1 MRAKHVKT
9 AKLLVVKLGTGIL
22 TDKQNRLASS
32 RIKILV
38 GQIVRA
44 KRTGHE
50 IVLVSS
56 GAVGAG
62 MEALGYQKRPTRL
75 EELQA
80 CAAVGQSRLMA
91 GYQELFAAHGLQ
103 AAQVLLT
110 HADLQDHDRHLNA
123 RNTLMAL
130 LERGVVPVI
139 NENDAVSFTELTVGD
154 NDKLSALVAALLPAD
169 LLMLLTTSD
178 GLVRNYGK
186 TNAKLISIVR
196 KIDAAISKLARGT
209 ESAASIGG
217 MATKLEAAK
226 VVVRAGI
233 PMVIANGR
241 ARGII
246 SSILAGKNV
255 GTLFL
260 PGAHRLK
267 GRKRWIAFFHH
278 PKGMLVVDDGAKA
291 AIRER
296 GMSLLVPGMIE
307 CTGGFASGDV
317 VKICDRNGTEFARG
331 ISKYSFHAIE
341 SGMAKK
347 VVVHRYNLVVL

>member
-1 MRAKHVKT
+1 
-9 AKLLVVKLGTGIL
+9 
-22 TDKQNRLASS
+22 
-32 RIKILV
+32 
-38 GQIVRA
+38 
-44 KRTGHE
+44 
-50 IVLVSS
+50 
-56 GAVGAG
+56 
-62 MEALGYQKRPTRL
+62 
-75 EELQA
+75 
-80 CAAVGQSRLMA
+80 
-91 GYQELFAAHGLQ
+91 
-103 AAQVLLT
+103 
-110 HADLQDHDRHLNA
+110 
-123 RNTLMAL
+123 MAL

-154 NDKLSALVAALLPAD
+154 NDKLSALVTALLPAD

-186 TNAKLISIVR
+186 TNAKLISTVR

-226 VVVRAGI
+226 IVVRAGI

-241 ARGII
+241 TRGII
-246 SSILAGKNV
+246 SNILSGKNV

-260 PGAHRLK
+260 PGADRLK

-278 PKGMLVVDDGAKA
+278 PKGVLVVDDGAKA
-291 AIRER
+291 AMRER

-307 CTGGFASGDV
+307 CAGEFEAGDV

-331 ISKYSFHAIE
+331 ISKFSFHAIE

-347 VVVHRYNLVVL
+347 VVVHRDNLVVL

>member
-22 TDKQNRLASS
+22 TDNQNRLASA
-32 RIKILV
+32 RIRILV

-44 KRTGHE
+44 KKNGFE

-91 GYQELFAAHGLQ
+91 LYQELFAAHGLQ

-154 NDKLSALVAALLPAD
+154 NDKLSALVTALMPAD
-169 LLMLLTTSD
+169 LLVLLTTSD

-186 TNAKLISIVR
+186 TNAKLISTVR
-196 KIDAAISKLARGT
+196 KIDTAISKLSRGT

-226 VVVRAGI
+226 IVVRAGI

-241 ARGII
+241 TRGII
-246 SSILAGKNV
+246 SNILSGKNV

-260 PGAHRLK
+260 PGADRLK

-278 PKGMLVVDDGAKA
+278 PKGVLVVDDGAKA
-291 AIRER
+291 AMRER

-307 CTGGFASGDV
+307 CAGEFEAGDV

-331 ISKYSFHAIE
+331 ISKFSFYAIE

-347 VVVHRYNLVVL
+347 VVVHRDNLVVL